1 METISFN
8 GNIATPAN
16 GFNLA
21 VDVRYEQDIATNETK
36 IIAVQGYVKRNNS
49 TYRPFN
55 STSNCVFTVKGINS
69 DGSQTQIY
77 TTTKHPSYNINSNS
91 YKQVLDLSQNTEGFP
106 ITISHLNNGKKSIV
120 ITFSF
125 NGKLENYYPTGT
137 ISKTVELPTIARKSS
152 VTCADGNIGS
162 ATTININRASSTFT
176 HTLTYNFLELKGTI
190 ATKTSSTS
198 IGWTIPTSFYT
209 KIPNA
214 NSGKGTITC
223 QTYSGDT
230 LIGSS
235 TCTFNAFVINSNP
248 TISGTVEDT
257 NTNSITA
264 TGDKNK
270 LIRYISDAKVV
281 ITATPKNSSTISS
294 VKVVNGSQT
303 KTTSTS
309 TINSVDSGTFSLSC
323 IDSRGLSAS
332 ATLTKTLVEYIK
344 PVITGVTLARPSTT
358 SNTINANV
366 QGLCFNGSFGAKTN
380 SFELKW
386 RYKKSTDTS
395 WGNYTTVTATRN
407 GNNFTFSG
415 QLGTDFSYTEAFNF
429 EFVLSDYFTSNTYS
443 TTATRGLPIIDI
455 GNDDVNINGDILCR
469 GEKIPLVYK
478 YTADLSSL
486 DQNTYYPVVCYNLP
500 KKGMNHLK
508 LAVELNS
515 GTKPSWSTH
524 NSGFS
529 CNLDILN
536 EGAGWGTTYG
546 QGIILES
553 SFKFTDTM
561 PVSYQQL
568 GNSSRAVFWCRGGG
582 KYFIYTDYAETWTVY
597 TSSVTLSGQTVAPQ
611 STLPDLQLIA
621 YSTIR
626 ANIQSPEVINVIRPG
641 AEAVCGVGTSWAN
654 RMYMY
659 ANSNNRGIYDSVFG
673 SVFSLSSNSV
683 TGRYFNGITDR
694 AYNDEDGNKIKH
706 TLAYS
711 NASGTSGTVTLS
723 ASAANYK
730 NIRIT
735 YKNDDSQY
743 GSTTF
748 SGIGDAN
755 CTTYGTIVRKD
766 SDNSSILLNS
776 ALFVVSGKSITISR
790 NTQANVKF
798 GSANTSDTN
807 KLSITKVELWN

>member
-125 NGKLENYYPTGT
+125 NGKLDSYYPNGT

-176 HTLTYNFLELKGTI
+176 HTLTYSFLGLTGTI
-190 ATKTSSTS
+190 ATKTANTS

-223 QTYSGDT
+223 STYSGNT
-230 LIGSS
+230 LIGTS
-235 TCTFNAFVINSNP
+235 TCTFNAFVVNSNP

-257 NTNSITA
+257 NTSAITA

-270 LIRYISDAKVV
+270 LIRYISNAKVV
-281 ITATPKNSSTISS
+281 ITATAKNSATISS

-323 IDSRGLSAS
+323 VDSRGLSAS
-332 ATLTKTLVEYIK
+332 ATITKTLVEYIK
-344 PVITGVTLARPSTT
+344 PVITGVILNRPSTT
-358 SNTINANV
+358 SNTINASV
-366 QGLCFNGSFGAKTN
+366 QGLCYNGSFGVKTN

-395 WGNYTTVTATRN
+395 WGNYTTVTATRT

-415 QLGTDFSYTEAFNF
+415 ELGKNFSYTEAFNF
-429 EFVLSDYFTSNTYS
+429 EFVLSDYFMSNTYS
-443 TTATRGLPIIDI
+443 ATVTRGLPIIDI
-455 GNDDVNINGDILCR
+455 GKDDINVNGELNENGKRVITTNGGTIDGQLNCQFINPTRGNEWNFVPKNSSATDMYVGYRSCDTSGGDTTNAINVYKFYNGKKNWANVQAKEMEAVAGLLKSTSNSNTVTIGSQNSNFCHIYNSANIPFYFNKNILVNGNTLSSITYKDVSFSKTIASRSYEYASVTVPTVTGFTCIACSVYYGSGASNGYVQVRPTINGDIAL
-469 GEKIPLVYK
+469 
-478 YTADLSSL
+478 
-486 DQNTYYPVVCYNLP
+486 YNP
-500 KKGMNHLK
+500 TG
-508 LAVELNS
+508 
-515 GTKPSWSTH
+515 
-524 NSGFS
+524 
-529 CNLDILN
+529 
-536 EGAGWGTTYG
+536 
-546 QGIILES
+546 
-553 SFKFTDTM
+553 
-561 PVSYQQL
+561 
-568 GNSSRAVFWCRGGG
+568 
-582 KYFIYTDYAETWTVY
+582 
-597 TSSVTLSGQTVAPQ
+597 SSVTDTFH
-611 STLPDLQLIA
+611 
-621 YSTIR
+621 IR
-626 ANIQSPEVINVIRPG
+626 YV
-641 AEAVCGVGTSWAN
+641 
-654 RMYMY
+654 Y
-659 ANSNNRGIYDSVFG
+659 
-673 SVFSLSSNSV
+673 L
-683 TGRYFNGITDR
+683 
-694 AYNDEDGNKIKH
+694 
-706 TLAYS
+706 
-711 NASGTSGTVTLS
+711 
-723 ASAANYK
+723 K
-730 NIRIT
+730 N
-735 YKNDDSQY
+735 
-743 GSTTF
+743 
-748 SGIGDAN
+748 
-755 CTTYGTIVRKD
+755 
-766 SDNSSILLNS
+766 
-776 ALFVVSGKSITISR
+776 
-790 NTQANVKF
+790 
-798 GSANTSDTN
+798 
-807 KLSITKVELWN
+807 